1 MTTNEHVT
9 FTKTKTQKMRQLKNT
24 GNFLLNIPILLVI
37 LVPLVYT
44 LSISLVNNDQVYRTL
59 LLPHSIQFGN
69 YVNAFT
75 NPSYNFLL
83 YIRNSFIVSTSVMLC
98 QMVTCS
104 MAAFAF
110 VFLDFKGSKLLFL
123 AVLATMMVPGEAT
136 IVANYLTV
144 ARWGWTNTLYVL
156 IVPYMTSAMGI
167 FLMRQNFM
175 TFPKELKEAANLDG
189 CSNWRFLLTI
199 AVPLARP
206 ALGALGAY
214 VFLNTWNQYMWP
226 LLTTDSDTFRTVQ
239 VGISMLYDIDAQ
251 SMGLMMAGVII
262 VIVPSLSIFIF
273 MNKQLINGLM
283 AGAVKG

>member
-1 MTTNEHVT
+1 MSQA
-9 FTKTKTQKMRQLKNT
+9 KKYRMTKTQKKRMLKNA
-24 GNFLLNIPILLVI
+24 GNFALNIPILLII

-44 LSISLVNNDQVYRTL
+44 LSISLVNPDQVYKTL
-59 LLPHSIQFGN
+59 LFPHSIQFGN

-75 NPSYNFLL
+75 NPSYNFLR
-83 YIRNSFIVSTSVMLC
+83 YIINSFIVSTSVMLC
-98 QMVTCS
+98 QMVTAS
-104 MAAFAF
+104 LAAFAF
-110 VFLDFKGSKLLFL
+110 VFLKFRGQKVLFL

-136 IVANYLTV
+136 IIANYLTV
-144 ARWGWTNTLYVL
+144 ARWGWTNSLHVL
-156 IVPYMTSAMGI
+156 IIPYMTSAMGI
-167 FLMRQNFM
+167 FLLRQSYM
-175 TFPKELKEAANLDG
+175 TFPRELKEASTIDG
-189 CSNWRFLLTI
+189 CSNIRFLLQI
-199 AVPLARP
+199 AVPLSRP

-226 LLTTDSDTFRTVQ
+226 LLTTDADTYRTVQ

-262 VIVPSLSIFIF
+262 VIVPSLSIFVF